1 MDSSLLIVLI
11 VFVAI
16 TTIAMVAQ
24 AIAMVGMFRAA
35 RRIQEKL
42 NGLLPEVARIL
53 DAAQTTL
60 NQTSKFVTDANAR
73 TVDILDVTKA
83 QLNKLDAVFTDA
95 ANRAKVQM
103 ERAELVLDDAM
114 SRTQQTVVVVQK
126 GVIGPIREVH
136 GVLSGI
142 RAAIA
147 AFARGNRPTVDHA
160 TADEEMFI

>member
-1 MDSSLLIVLI
+1 MDSSLLIVLT

-16 TTIAMVAQ
+16 CCLAMVAQ
-24 AIAMVGMFRAA
+24 AIAMFGIFRAA
-35 RRIQEKL
+35 RQIQEKL
-42 NGLLPEVARIL
+42 NGLLPEAAKVL
-53 DAAQTTL
+53 NAAQTTI
-60 NQTSKFVTDANAR
+60 NQTSKFVTETNAR
-73 TVDILDVTKA
+73 TVEILDITKA
-83 QLNKLDAVFTDA
+83 QLNKLDGVFTDA

-114 SRTQQTVVVVQK
+114 SRTQQTVVVLQK
-126 GVIGPIREVH
+126 GVIGPIREVY
-136 GVLSGI
+136 GVLTGI

>member
-1 MDSSLLIVLI
+1 MDSSLLIALT

-16 TTIAMVAQ
+16 TALAMLAQ
-24 AIAMVGMFRAA
+24 AIAVFGIFRAA
-35 RRIQEKL
+35 RQMQEKL
-42 NGLLPEVARIL
+42 NGLLPEAARIL
-53 DAAQTTL
+53 SAAETTI
-60 NQTSKFVTDANAR
+60 NQTSKFVTETNTR
-73 TVDILDVTKA
+73 TVEILDVTKA

-114 SRTQQTVVVVQK
+114 SRTQQTVAVLQK
-126 GVIGPIREVH
+126 GVVGPIREVY
-136 GVLSGI
+136 GVLNGI
-142 RAAIA
+142 RAGLA